1 MYLNAEIQRIARRD
15 KKAFLSD
22 QCKEIEENNRMG
34 KTRDLFKKIRDTK
47 GTFHA
52 KMGSIKDRN
61 GMDLTEAEDIK
72 KRWQEY
78 TEELYKKDLHD
89 PDNHDGVITDLEPDI
104 LECEVKW
111 ALESITMNKAS
122 GGDEIPVEL
131 FQILKD
137 DAVKVLHSICQ
148 QIWKTQ
154 QWPQDWKRS
163 VFIPIPKKD
172 NAKECSNYRTIA
184 LISHASKVIL
194 KILQARLQQY
204 VNRELP
210 DVQAGFR
217 KGRGTRDQIANIR
230 WIMEKAREFQ
240 KNIYFCFIDYAKAF
254 DCVDHN
260 KLWKILKEMGIPDH
274 LICLLR
280 NLYAGQEAT
289 VRTGHGTTDWFQ
301 IGKGV
306 HQGCILS
313 PCLFNFYA
321 EYIMRNAGLEEAQAG
336 IKIAGR
342 NINNLRYADDTTL
355 MAESEEE
362 LKSLLMKVKEESE
375 KVGLKLNI
383 QKTKIMA
390 SGPITSWEIDGET
403 VETVSDFIFLG
414 SKITTDGDC
423 SHEIKRRLLLGRKVM
438 TNLDSI
444 FKSRDITLPTKVRLV
459 KAMVFPVVMYGCES
473 WTVKKAEHRRIDA
486 FELWCWRRLLRV
498 PWTARR
504 SNQSILKE
512 ISPGISLEG
521 MMLKLKLQYFGHLM
535 RRVDSLEKTLMLG
548 GIGGRR
554 RRGRQRMRWLD
565 GITDSMDVSLSELRE
580 LVMDREAWR
589 AAIHGVAKSRT
600 RLSD

>member
-1 MYLNAEIQRIARRD
+1 
-15 KKAFLSD
+15 
-22 QCKEIEENNRMG
+22 MG

-47 GTFHA
+47 GIFQA

-61 GMDLTEAEDIK
+61 GRDLTEAEDIK

-78 TEELYKKDLHD
+78 TEELYKKDFHD
-89 PDNHDGVITDLEPDI
+89 PDNHDGVNTHLEPDI

-111 ALESITMNKAS
+111 ALGSITMNRAS
-122 GGDEIPVEL
+122 GGDGIPVEL

-137 DAVKVLHSICQ
+137 DTVKVLHSICQ

-163 VFIPIPKKD
+163 VFIPIPKKG
-172 NAKECSNYRTIA
+172 NAKECSNYHTVA
-184 LISHASKVIL
+184 LISHASKVML

-204 VNRELP
+204 LINELP

-217 KGRGTRDQIANIR
+217 KGRGTRDQIANIC

-254 DCVDHN
+254 DFADHN

-274 LICLLR
+274 LTCLWR
-280 NLYAGQEAT
+280 NLYTGQEAT
-289 VRTGHGTTDWFQ
+289 VRTGHETTDWFQ

-306 HQGCILS
+306 RQGCIFS
-313 PCLFNFYA
+313 TCLFNFYV
-321 EYIMRNAGLEEAQAG
+321 EYIMRNAGLDEAQAG

-342 NINNLRYADDTTL
+342 NIINLRYADDTTL

-362 LKSLLMKVKEESE
+362 LKSLFMQVKVESE

-383 QKTKIMA
+383 QKMKIMA

-403 VETVSDFIFLG
+403 VETVADFIFLG
-414 SKITTDGDC
+414 SKITADDDC
-423 SHEIKRRLLLGRKVM
+423 SHEIKRHLLLGRKVM

-459 KAMVFPVVMYGCES
+459 KAMVFPLVMYGCES
-473 WTVKKAEHRRIDA
+473 WIVKKAEHRGIDA
-486 FELWCWRRLLRV
+486 FELWCWIRLLRV
-498 PWTARR
+498 PWPAKR

-512 ISPGISLEG
+512 ISPGCSLEG
-521 MMLKLKLQYFGHLM
+521 LMLKLKLQYFGHLM
-535 RRVDSLEKTLMLG
+535 PRADSFEKTLMLG
-548 GIGGRR
+548 KIEGRR
-554 RRGRQRMRWLD
+554 RRGQQRMRWLD
-565 GITDSMDVSLSELRE
+565 GITDLMDMGLGGLWE

-589 AAIHGVAKSRT
+589 AAVHGVTKSRT
-600 RLSD
+600 QLSD